1 MKKQLLTLIALTI
14 ITAAGCKKDSKE
26 TEKPKSLVGAKFE
39 SYWFTASGGEKFYK
53 RLVFKSD
60 TKVDYFIT
68 YTNDTFLTGNGKS
81 ELTYSIDDPTKVLP
95 KITITGILND
105 ISGKPDPKESVNWVL
120 TYTPELGTTKASL
133 DMKGV
138 YYMKY

>member
-1 MKKQLLTLIALTI
+1 MKKSILTLIALTVLFVS
-14 ITAAGCKKDSKE
+14 CSKKD
-26 TEKPKSLVGAKFE
+26 EKPKDNPKSLIGAKFE
-39 SYWFTASGGEKFYK
+39 SYWFTASGGEKYYK

-68 YTNDTFLTGNGKS
+68 YIDDTFLTSDGKS

-105 ISGKPDPKESVNWVL
+105 ISGKPDPKAPVTWTL
-120 TYTPELGTTKASL
+120 TYTPELGSTKASL
-133 DMKGV
+133 DMKGI
-138 YYMKY
+138 YYTKY